1 MNAALDRGGEDET
14 SDSLSNVWARGQE
27 EQTPHADR
35 ISTDDNKSDGFAR
48 GGSKN
53 THKES
58 DSVTVNDFCVAVEE
72 RDEDVFSF

>member
-1 MNAALDRGGEDET
+1 MTTASGRDEEDEAN
-14 SDSLSNVWARGQE
+14 DSLSSVWARGQE